1 MAEAAGNSL
10 RTRTKRT
17 HTYTRLQQ
25 RAWPAQLRPPPCM
38 GSDELNVPVYD
49 AGVLSHED
57 ALTGHNASNPAVI
70 GTAPRMRSKV
80 RALRLHRAPGCDPGY
95 GASSDNFEPGFA
107 QDESGGLK
115 QDLGFPQADILY
127 LVVGR
132 VLAATA
138 KTKTVG
144 FVSYQQDIHGLD
156 CRRLYKGNLSAI
168 PDDRVLGGTWST
180 SGRCRNS
187 LWPGISAT

>member
-38 GSDELNVPVYD
+38 GSDELDVPIYD

-70 GTAPRMRSKV
+70 RTAPRMRSKV

-95 GASSDNFEPGFA
+95 GASSDNFESGFA
-107 QDESGGLK
+107 QDESGAETRFRFSTGGYPISCGWPRFSGHSK
-115 QDLGFPQADILY
+115 NKNCG
-127 LVVGR
+127 
-132 VLAATA
+132 VL
-138 KTKTVG
+138 
-144 FVSYQQDIHGLD
+144 
-156 CRRLYKGNLSAI
+156 
-168 PDDRVLGGTWST
+168 
-180 SGRCRNS
+180 
-187 LWPGISAT
+187 